1 MDHNQIDPMMKQ
13 ITENLKKR
21 ISELFSTLAV
31 KHLAMSDAVEDL
43 SKDVS
48 NANDKEPVDCCSE
61 PLDTIALAS
70 ELVLVHVDSVTF
82 MNPCTELFPDP
93 AVLMWLHGL
102 DLVCSALT
110 LQHNSAIGCKQ
121 SIVMNALTLS
131 RGFARR
137 AAAPLYKY
145 SSECK
150 IWKPGLCSS

>member
-21 ISELFSTLAV
+21 ISELFSAHAV
-31 KHLAMSDAVEDL
+31 KQLEMSEAVEDH
-43 SKDVS
+43 SKNDS
-48 NANDKEPVDCCSE
+48 NAIDKERLDCCSE

-70 ELVLVHVDSVTF
+70 KLVLEHVDNVAF
-82 MNPCTELFPDP
+82 MNPCTDP
-93 AVLMWLHGL
+93 VVFMWLHGL

-110 LQHNSAIGCKQ
+110 AQHNSAIGCKQ
-121 SIVMNALTLS
+121 SIVVIALTLS
-131 RGFARR
+131 RGFVRR

>member
-1 MDHNQIDPMMKQ
+1 MDQNLIDPMMKQ
-13 ITENLKKR
+13 ITENLKKI

-31 KHLAMSDAVEDL
+31 KHLEMSEVVEDHP
-43 SKDVS
+43 KNDS
-48 NANDKEPVDCCSE
+48 NAIDKERLDCCSE
-61 PLDTIALAS
+61 PLDTFALAS
-70 ELVLVHVDSVTF
+70 ELVLEPVDNVTF

-93 AVLMWLHGL
+93 VVFMWLHGL

-121 SIVMNALTLS
+121 SMVMNALTLS

-150 IWKPGLCSS
+150 IWKPGLCLS